1 MKWRGGVRLNI
12 SLAGFKSAKSGEMK
26 EHNYGSDLLMP
37 DFELLFTCMFIIGG
51 GLYWMLRM
59 AGVEIGSR
67 DCDQCG
73 RPTGVTWG
81 SDAYYCSYTCASYAG
96 DFSVR
101 DGWKV
106 EKLHHETPM

>member
-1 MKWRGGVRLNI
+1 MMKL
-12 SLAGFKSAKSGEMK
+12 SSGEVKVWFRIFMR
-26 EHNYGSDLLMP
+26 MAP
-37 DFELLFTCMFIIGG
+37 MVVF
-51 GLYWMLRM
+51 LYWMLRV